1 MVSSVNTAVADF
13 NILQTSQLS
22 LIWRNMYSLEVK
34 QFRRKTRSSQRSP
47 ASNQNSLANKMF
59 LIFLVFYLHLIK
71 VFKLSYQLDV
81 IYTNL
86 TAYIVITT
94 FITWGAGELNK
105 WCNNNVYLKLVCYV
119 TFQWHNKNNIR
130 WKIRWK
136 VAVILMVDIMLNFR
150 LDGKD
155 SSQITH
161 RLILGTHTWV
171 FVYFPSQVSCWSS
184 QGNLFRPIV
193 DWERLKTW

>member
-22 LIWRNMYSLEVK
+22 LIWRNMYLLEVK
-34 QFRRKTRSSQRSP
+34 KFRRKTRSSQRSP

-86 TAYIVITT
+86 
-94 FITWGAGELNK
+94 
-105 WCNNNVYLKLVCYV
+105 V
-119 TFQWHNKNNIR
+119 T
-130 WKIRWK
+130 
-136 VAVILMVDIMLNFR
+136 
-150 LDGKD
+150 
-155 SSQITH
+155 
-161 RLILGTHTWV
+161 LI
-171 FVYFPSQVSCWSS
+171 
-184 QGNLFRPIV
+184 
-193 DWERLKTW
+193 